1 MTYQKFAAL
10 LLAGAATA
18 ATVPFAAAQTTAADT
33 PVAAPA
39 ATDDGAPDGDII
51 VTANR
56 RAENTINVPVAVS
69 VLRSETLRDIQ
80 AAGADTL
87 LSLSG
92 RVPSLYVESTTGRIF
107 PRFYIRGLGNIDFY
121 LGASQPV
128 SIIQD
133 DVVKE
138 HVVLKSNPAFDIA
151 QVEVLKGPQ
160 GSLFGRNTTAGIV
173 KFDSAQPS
181 ANFQGQGSLS
191 YGSFNS
197 VNADL
202 GVGGP
207 LTKDGTISF
216 RLSGLYQR
224 RDDWIDNT
232 YTGPSDDG
240 TVPGNNVMGGFEEK
254 DVRLQLLFKPSDR
267 FSLRL
272 SGHVRDYNGTASIF
286 YRGSIKVGTN
296 AVPATFDR
304 TKVAYD
310 EAQNNTQ
317 DYKNQG
323 ISLKADY
330 DFGGATLTSI
340 TAWEHASGFSRGDTD
355 GGAAVNFP
363 LTPGGAPFGFGQSQ
377 GRLRGLDQWTQEVRL
392 ASPDTGRFKW
402 QIGGIYFDARDKTEF
417 DQRTFFLTSNVFGG
431 AGNAPNPNNFVLL
444 RNVNTSWAAFG
455 QLSYELTDNLT
466 LTAGGRITKDT
477 KSTNLLLHPNFA
489 TLSVPA
495 TAPTNSYACGN
506 AQFCRLSDTQPSWD
520 VSLLYKLAP
529 EVSVYARY
537 ARGFR
542 GPTVQGRSAVFA
554 SAYSTANSEKNTS
567 YEGGIKASFAD
578 GRVNVNV
585 AGFYYDIDNIQ
596 LNGND
601 SNGNGVLFNGNKG
614 KGYGAEF
621 EIEARPVN
629 NFRLTAGLSLL
640 HTEINAPTV
649 FAQVGAANG
658 VLSQTVLNPTIRIG
672 NNYYANIN
680 GNPFPNAPDYNIN
693 VTARYDLPLGAD
705 NKLFIAGDFNMQG
718 KTNLVLYRSVEYTSD
733 GNYELGG
740 KVGYAFGK
748 YEIAAFVRN
757 LTNRKNLIGA
767 IDTQNYRAGI
777 YNDPRVYGVMLSGSF
792 R

>member
-1 MTYQKFAAL
+1 MKYPKSVVL
-10 LLAGAATA
+10 LLAGAATI
-18 ATVPFAAAQTTAADT
+18 ATVPFAAAQTAPAQ
-33 PVAAPA
+33 PVADAS
-39 ATDDGAPDGDII
+39 DSDVI
-51 VTANR
+51 VTATR
-56 RAENTINVPVAVS
+56 RSENTIDVPVAVS
-69 VLRSETLRDIQ
+69 VLGTESLHDYQ
-80 AAGADTL
+80 AAGGDTL

-92 RVPSLYVESTTGRIF
+92 RVPGLYVESTTGRIF

-181 ANFQGQGSLS
+181 ANWQGQGAFS
-191 YGSFNS
+191 YGRYNS
-197 VNADL
+197 INADA
-202 GVGGP
+202 GIGGP
-207 LTKDGTISF
+207 LTGDGSISF
-216 RLSGLYQR
+216 RLSGLYQH
-224 RDDWIDNT
+224 RDDWISNT

-240 TVPGNNVMGGFEEK
+240 TVPGRNVMGGFDEK
-254 DVRLQLLFKPSDR
+254 DVRLQLLLKPSDA

-272 SGHVRDYNGTASIF
+272 SGHVRDYTGTASIF

-296 AVPATFDR
+296 AVPASFDR
-304 TKVAYD
+304 SVVSYD
-310 EAQNNTQ
+310 EARNNPQ
-317 DYKNQG
+317 AYNNQG
-323 ISLKADY
+323 VSLKADY
-330 DFGGATLTSI
+330 DFGFATLTSI
-340 TAWEHASGFSRGDTD
+340 TAWEHASGYSRGDTD
-355 GGAAVNFP
+355 GGAAANFGGV
-363 LTPGGAPFGFGQSQ
+363 TPNICAVGCGQSQ
-377 GRLRGLDQWTQEVRL
+377 GRLRGLDQWTQEVRI
-392 ASPDTGRFKW
+392 ASPDQGRFKW
-402 QIGGIYFDARDKTEF
+402 QIGGIYFDARDRTEF
-417 DQRTFFLTSNVFGG
+417 DQRSFFLTNNSLGTT
-431 AGNAPNPNNFVLL
+431 PNPNNFVLL

-455 QLSYELTDNLT
+455 QASYELVKNLT
-466 LTAGGRITKDT
+466 LTGGIRVTKDI
-477 KSTNLLLHPNFA
+477 KSTNLLLHPNFVNL
-489 TLSVPA
+489 TVPVGV
-495 TAPTNSYACGN
+495 PTSSYACGT
-506 AQFCRLSDTQPSWD
+506 AQYCRLSDTQPSWD

-529 EVSVYARY
+529 DVSVYARY

-578 GRVNVNV
+578 GRVNVTA

-621 EIEARPVN
+621 EIEARPVR
-629 NFRLTAGLSLL
+629 NFRVTAGLSLL
-640 HTEINAPTV
+640 HTEINAPNV
-649 FAQVGAANG
+649 FAQVGAAGG
-658 VLSQTVLNPTIRIG
+658 VMSQTVLNPTVRIG

-680 GNPFPNAPDYNIN
+680 GNPFPNAPDYNVNIS
-693 VTARYDLPLGAD
+693 ARYDLPVGGD
-705 NKLFIAGDFNMQG
+705 SRLFVAGDFNMQG
-718 KTNLVLYRSVEYTSD
+718 KTNFVLYRTVEYNAD

-740 KVGYAFGK
+740 KIGYAFGK
-748 YEIAAFVRN
+748 YELAVFARN
-757 LTNRKNLIGA
+757 LTNRKNLIGV
-767 IDTQNYRAGI
+767 IDTSNYRAGI
-777 YNDPRVYGVMLSGSF
+777 YNDPRIFGVMLSGSF

>member
-1 MTYQKFAAL
+1 MKYQKFVAML
-10 LLAGAATA
+10 LVGAATI
-18 ATVPFAAAQTTAADT
+18 ATVPFASAQSAPVTPPADS
-33 PVAAPA
+33 AS
-39 ATDDGAPDGDII
+39 DDSGEII
-51 VTANR
+51 VTATR
-56 RAENTINVPVAVS
+56 RSESTLNVPVAVS
-69 VLRSETLRDIQ
+69 VMRPEALRDYQ

-92 RVPSLYVESTTGRIF
+92 KVPGLYVESTTGRIF

-173 KFDSAQPS
+173 KFDTAQPS
-181 ANFQGQGSLS
+181 ANWQGQGSLA
-191 YGSFNS
+191 YGSYNS
-197 VNADL
+197 VNADV

-224 RDDWIDNT
+224 RDDWISNT

-240 TVPGNNVMGGFEEK
+240 TVPGKNVMGGYEER
-254 DVRLQLLFKPSDR
+254 DVKLQLLLKPSDA

-272 SGHVRDYNGTASIF
+272 AGHIRDYTGTASIF

-296 AVPATFDR
+296 AVPSSFDR
-304 TKVAYD
+304 SVVSYD
-310 EAQNNTQ
+310 EAQNNPQ
-317 DYKNQG
+317 AYKNQG
-323 ISLKADY
+323 VSLKAEY
-330 DFGGATLTSI
+330 DFGAATLTSI
-340 TAWEHASGFSRGDTD
+340 TAWEHASGYSRGDTD
-355 GGAAVNFP
+355 GGAGVNFP
-363 LTPGGAPFGFGQSQ
+363 LTPGGAAFGFGESQ

-392 ASPDTGRFKW
+392 ASPNTGRFKW
-402 QIGGIYFDARDKTEF
+402 QIGGIYFDARDRTEF
-417 DQRTFFLTSNVFGG
+417 DQRSFFLTNNSLGTT
-431 AGNAPNPNNFVLL
+431 PNPNNFVLL
-444 RNVNTSWAAFG
+444 HNINTSWAAFG
-455 QLSYELTDNLT
+455 QVSYDLTDKLT
-466 LTAGGRITKDT
+466 LTAGGRVTKDT
-477 KSTNLLLHPNFA
+477 KSTDLLLHPNFVNL
-489 TLSVPA
+489 TVPA
-495 TAPTNSYACGN
+495 GVPTSSYACGT
-506 AQFCRLSDTQPSWD
+506 AQYCRLSDTQPSWD
-520 VSLLYKLAP
+520 VSLLYKVAP
-529 EVSVYARY
+529 DVSVYARY

-542 GPTVQGRSAVFA
+542 GPTVQGRSAVFN

-567 YEGGIKASFAD
+567 YEGGIKAVFAD

-585 AGFYYDIDNIQ
+585 AGFYYNVDNIQ

-601 SNGNGVLFNGNKG
+601 SNGNGVLFNGGKG

-629 NFRLTAGLSLL
+629 NFRVTAGLSLL
-640 HTEINAPTV
+640 HTEINAPNV
-649 FAQVGAANG
+649 YAQVGAAGG
-658 VLSQTVLNPTIRIG
+658 VMSQTVLNPTVRVG

-693 VTARYDLPLGAD
+693 VSARYDVPLGGD
-705 NKLFIAGDFNMQG
+705 SKVFIAGDFNMQG
-718 KTNLVLYRSVEYTSD
+718 KTSMVLYRSVEYTAD

-740 KVGYAFGK
+740 KIGYAFGK
-748 YEIAAFVRN
+748 YEIAAFARN
-757 LTNRKNLIGA
+757 LTNRKNLIGV
-767 IDTQNYRAGI
+767 IDTNNYRAGI
-777 YNDPRVYGVMLSGSF
+777 YNDPRVFGVMLSGSF

>member
-1 MTYQKFAAL
+1 MKHQKFVAL
-10 LLAGAATA
+10 LLVGAASI
-18 ATVPFAAAQTTAADT
+18 ATMPVATAQT
-33 PVAAPA
+33 AAPA
-39 ATDDGAPDGDII
+39 PQDAPPATVDAPQDDQNTIV
-51 VTANR
+51 VTAQR
-56 RAENTINVPVAVS
+56 RTENTINVPVAVS
-69 VLRSETLRDIQ
+69 VLRPDALKDFQSS
-80 AAGADTL
+80 GADTL

-92 RVPSLYVESTTGRIF
+92 KVPSLYVESTTGRIF

-133 DVVKE
+133 DVVEE

-173 KFDSAQPS
+173 KFDTAQPT
-181 ANFQGQGSLS
+181 ATWAGQGTLS
-191 YGSFNS
+191 YGSYNS

-207 LTKDGTISF
+207 LTSDGSLSF
-216 RLSGLYQR
+216 RLSGLYQH
-224 RDDWIDNT
+224 RDNWISNT

-240 TVPGNNVMGGFEEK
+240 TVPGKDVMGRFTER
-254 DVRLQLLFKPSDR
+254 DLRLQILAKPSDK

-272 SGHVRDYNGTASIF
+272 SGHLRDYSGTASIF
-286 YRGSIKVGTN
+286 YRGSIIPGTN
-296 AVPATFDR
+296 AVPASFDR
-304 TKVAYD
+304 SVVAYD
-310 EAQNNTQ
+310 EAQNNPQ
-317 DYKNQG
+317 AYKTHG
-323 ISLKADY
+323 VSLKADY

-340 TAWEHASGFSRGDTD
+340 TAWEHASGYSRGDTD
-355 GGAAVNFP
+355 GGAAANF
-363 LTPGGAPFGFGQSQ
+363 GGVSPNICSVGCGQSQ
-377 GRLRGLDQWTQEVRL
+377 GRLRGLDQWSEEVRL
-392 ASPDTGRFKW
+392 ASPDTGPFKW
-402 QIGGIYFDARDKTEF
+402 QVGGIYFDARDRTEF
-417 DQRTFFLTSNVFGG
+417 DQRSFFLTSNVLGTT
-431 AGNAPNPNNFVLL
+431 PNPNNYVLL

-455 QLSYELTDNLT
+455 QISYDLTDR
-466 LTAGGRITKDT
+466 LTATGGVRITNDT

-495 TAPTNSYACGN
+495 TAPTSSYACGT
-506 AQFCRLSDTQPSWD
+506 AQYCRLSDTQPSWD
-520 VSLLYKLAP
+520 ASLLYKLDRN
-529 EVSVYARY
+529 VSVYARY

-567 YEGGIKASFAD
+567 YEAGIKTAFAD
-578 GRVNVNV
+578 DRVHVNI
-585 AGFYYDIDNIQ
+585 AGFYYNIDNIQ

-621 EIEARPVN
+621 ELEARPVD
-629 NFRLTAGLSLL
+629 NFHVNVGLSLL
-640 HTEINAPTV
+640 HTEINAPSV
-649 FAQVGAANG
+649 YAQVGAAGG
-658 VLSQTVLNPTIRIG
+658 VLSETVLNPTVRIG

-680 GNPFPNAPDYNIN
+680 GNPFPNAPDYNVN
-693 VTARYDLPLGAD
+693 VSARYDLPLGGD
-705 NKLFIAGDFNMQG
+705 SKLFVAGDFNLQG
-718 KTNLVLYRSVEYTSD
+718 KTNFVLYRSVEYNAD

-740 KVGYAFGK
+740 KIGYAFGK

-757 LTNRKNLIGA
+757 LTNRKNLIGV
-767 IDTQNYRAGI
+767 IDTSNYRAGI
-777 YNDPRVYGVMLSGSF
+777 YNDPRVFGVSLSGSF

>member
-1 MTYQKFAAL
+1 MKFQKFAAL

-18 ATVPFAAAQTTAADT
+18 ATMPIASAQTADT
-33 PVAAPA
+33 PAAAPVT
-39 ATDDGAPDGDII
+39 TDDGAPDGDII

-56 RAENTINVPVAVS
+56 RSENTLNVPVAVS
-69 VLRSETLRDIQ
+69 VVRSETLRDLQ
-80 AAGADTL
+80 AAGGDTL
-87 LSLSG
+87 LSLAG

-138 HVVLKSNPAFDIA
+138 HVVLKSNPAFDIG

-160 GSLFGRNTTAGIV
+160 GSLFGRNTTAGII
-173 KFDSAQPS
+173 KFDTAAPT
-181 ANFQGQGSLS
+181 ANFEGQGSLS

-197 VNADL
+197 VNADV

-216 RLSGLYQR
+216 RLSGLYQH
-224 RDDWIDNT
+224 RDDWISNT

-240 TVPGNNVMGGFEEK
+240 TVPGKNVMGGFDEK
-254 DVRLQLLFKPSDR
+254 DVKLQLLFKPSDR

-272 SGHVRDYNGTASIF
+272 AGHLRDYNGTASIF

-296 AVPATFDR
+296 AVPSTFDR
-304 TKVAYD
+304 KLVSYD

-317 DYKNQG
+317 AYKNQG
-323 ISLKADY
+323 VSLKADY
-330 DFGGATLTSI
+330 DFGGVTLTSI
-340 TAWEHASGFSRGDTD
+340 TAWEHAAGFSRGDTD
-355 GGAAVNFP
+355 GGAAANFGGV
-363 LTPGGAPFGFGQSQ
+363 TPNICAVGCGQSQ

-392 ASPDTGRFKW
+392 ASPDTGPFKW

-417 DQRTFFLTSNVFGG
+417 DQRSFFLVNNSLGT
-431 AGNAPNPNNFVLL
+431 APNPNNFVLL

-455 QLSYELTDNLT
+455 QVSYDLTDKLT
-466 LTAGGRITKDT
+466 FTAGGRITKDT

-489 TLSVPA
+489 NLTVPA
-495 TAPTNSYACGN
+495 GVPTSSYACGT

-520 VSLLYKLAP
+520 VSLLYKIAP

-542 GPTVQGRSAVFA
+542 GPTVQGRSAVFN

-567 YEGGIKASFAD
+567 YEGGIKGSFAD
-578 GRVNVNV
+578 GRVNFSA
-585 AGFYYDIDNIQ
+585 AGFYYNIDNIQ

-601 SNGNGVLFNGNKG
+601 SNGNGVLFNGSKG

-629 NFRLTAGLSLL
+629 NFRVTAGLSLL

-658 VLSQTVLNPTIRIG
+658 VMSQTVLNPTVRIG

-693 VTARYDLPLGAD
+693 VSARYDLPLGGD
-705 NKLFIAGDFNMQG
+705 NKLFVAGDFNMQG
-718 KTNLVLYRSVEYTSD
+718 KTNLVLYRSVEYSSD

-767 IDTQNYRAGI
+767 IDTSNYRAGI
-777 YNDPRVYGVMLSGSF
+777 YNDPRVFGVMLSGSF